1 MDQKLPVPIVNVAT
15 PLPFCVPLLLAG
27 CQSWKNWLG
36 IVVKLWIWSG
46 SIIGCQFSHVP
57 RRMHCKSFF
66 KTVYCTQV
74 TSPSI
79 HAIQLINNSSSS
91 TMFKLTRCLQS
102 TWGHYHFTWR
112 HDFSRPPGCASAS
125 RAFSHKTLTTHPG
138 NLACSPP
145 DMFGGF
151 VRSVNSINVGIFW

>member
-91 TMFKLTRCLQS
+91 TMFKLTRWSRCLQS
-102 TWGHYHFTWR
+102 TWGHYHWHDDMTFPGRPAVHLHLEPSVTKHWR
-112 HDFSRPPGCASAS
+112 HILGTWLAPPQIC
-125 RAFSHKTLTTHPG
+125 L
-138 NLACSPP
+138 
-145 DMFGGF
+145 GGSC
-151 VRSVNSINVGIFW
+151 VP